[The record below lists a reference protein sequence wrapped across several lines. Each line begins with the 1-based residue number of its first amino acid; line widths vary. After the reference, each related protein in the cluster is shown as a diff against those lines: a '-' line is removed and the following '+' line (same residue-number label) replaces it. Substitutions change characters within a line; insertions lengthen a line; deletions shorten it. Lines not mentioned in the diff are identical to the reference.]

1 MVELLALEASE
12 DLEMVEDLLRQF
24 HDKTGSQV
32 AAEILA
38 DWPVQAS
45 SFVKV
50 LYHYFLMRYTFDCK
64 MLGY

>member
-12 DLEMVEDLLRQF
+12 DLEFVEDLLRQF

-38 DWPVQAS
+38 DWPAQAS

-50 LYHYFLMRYTFDCK
+50 LYHCF
-64 MLGY
+64 